1 MLISQKVVT
10 KQRIMDQALQD
21 RVEETRLPKIVKS
34 PSTLDMVGDNFD
46 DKKEHG
52 TEKVFALP

>member
-1 MLISQKVVT
+1 
-10 KQRIMDQALQD
+10 MDQALQD